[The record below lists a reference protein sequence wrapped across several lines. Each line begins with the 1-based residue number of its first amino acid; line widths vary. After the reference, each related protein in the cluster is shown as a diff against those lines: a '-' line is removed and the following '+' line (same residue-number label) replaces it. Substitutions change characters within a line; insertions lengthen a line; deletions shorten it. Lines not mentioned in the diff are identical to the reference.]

1 MRHSTDCRLGTSMRE
16 WTTVMRAVRTI
27 STSAVLLLAA
37 LAGCGGDGDDRERGR
52 KVKQIEGTFVGK
64 AKGEDAF
71 VAVVASPAASED
83 KRRELT
89 VYACDAKRLCEWF
102 SGSASGNSFT
112 VGAERGDGEARG
124 ELTRKAATGTIEL
137 SDGET
142 VRYEAVPA
150 TATAG
155 LYDLTLS
162 SSGKLSGASATGV
175 GLTGKSTIPKP
186 GDGSLKLADG
196 KRLKLDV
203 TRSSAGGSVPLRA
216 GQVLAIVLPDHQLRG
231 AARSRRTAG
240 GGDSDFFIRAG

>member
-1 MRHSTDCRLGTSMRE
+1 
-16 WTTVMRAVRTI
+16 MRAIRTI
-27 STSAVLLLAA
+27 SISAVLLLAA
-37 LAGCGGDGDDRERGR
+37 LAGCGGDGDDPEGVE
-52 KVKQIEGTFVGK
+52 KKAKPLEGTFVGK

-71 VAVVASPAASED
+71 VAVVASPAARGEE
-83 KRRELT
+83 RRELT
-89 VYACDAKRLCEWF
+89 VYACDAKRVCEWF
-102 SGSASGNSFT
+102 SGSASGNSFG

-142 VRYEAVPA
+142 LRYEAEPA

-203 TRSSAGGSVPLRA
+203 TRSSARGSVPLRA

>member
-1 MRHSTDCRLGTSMRE
+1 
-16 WTTVMRAVRTI
+16 
-27 STSAVLLLAA
+27 
-37 LAGCGGDGDDRERGR
+37 
-52 KVKQIEGTFVGK
+52 
-64 AKGEDAF
+64 
-71 VAVVASPAASED
+71 VAVVASPAARGEE
-83 KRRELT
+83 RRELT

-203 TRSSAGGSVPLRA
+203 TRSSARGSVPLRA

-231 AARSRRTAG
+231 AARSRRTSG

>member
-1 MRHSTDCRLGTSMRE
+1 
-16 WTTVMRAVRTI
+16 MRAVRTI
-27 STSAVLLLAA
+27 STAAVLLLAA
-37 LAGCGGDGDDRERGR
+37 LAGCGGGDGDDREGVK
-52 KVKQIEGTFVGK
+52 KVKALAGTFVGK

-71 VAVVASPAASED
+71 VAVVASPAERGEE
-83 KRRELT
+83 RRALT

-102 SGSASGNSFT
+102 AGSASGNSFRI
-112 VGAERGDGEARG
+112 GAERGDGEARG
-124 ELTRKAATGTIEL
+124 ELTRGQATGTIEL
-137 SDGET
+137 SGGET
-142 VRYEAVPA
+142 LRYEAASA

-155 LYDLTLS
+155 LYDLTVS
-162 SSGKLSGASATGV
+162 KSGKLSGASATGV

-203 TRSSAGGSVPLRA
+203 TRSSARGSVPLRA